1 LFFWD
6 ARATSRN
13 FCARLFNKKKNNNN
27 NNGYEFQKE
36 GTQVND
42 LSTGL
47 ACDQAVLDA
56 SKLPGD

>member
-1 LFFWD
+1 MLEPLLEISAPVFSTK
-6 ARATSRN
+6 R
-13 FCARLFNKKKNNNN
+13 KNNNN

-42 LSTGL
+42 LWTGL

-56 SKLPGD
+56 SKMPGD